1 MLSFSKTITAVCKI
15 FWKEEVIKTMTRVY
29 NLGEEFTI
37 KFVSDFCNVECSV
50 DDTMAFILFLSSV
63 VHGGLQRLAVHM

>member
-1 MLSFSKTITAVCKI
+1 
-15 FWKEEVIKTMTRVY
+15 MTRVY